1 VLDAVIANPAITIRE
16 LALRCGV
23 SVGSA
28 AAMKKIHCGTAQ
40 TVLAADFLG
49 PARRVEH
56 HP

>member
-1 VLDAVIANPAITIRE
+1 MLDAVIANPAITIRE